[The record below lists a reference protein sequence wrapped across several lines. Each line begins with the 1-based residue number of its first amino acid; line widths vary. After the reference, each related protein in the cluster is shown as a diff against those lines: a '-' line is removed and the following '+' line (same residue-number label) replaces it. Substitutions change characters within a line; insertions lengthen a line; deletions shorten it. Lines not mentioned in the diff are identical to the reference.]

1 MCCVCSVPT
10 DAVTAEGRG
19 GCDGGRGGGFAVKKA
34 WVDMAA
40 QGDDKLFQKNS
51 GGRERPLN

>member
-10 DAVTAEGRG
+10 DAVTAEGWV
-19 GCDGGRGGGFAVKKA
+19 GGFAVKKA
-34 WVDMAA
+34 WVDMAV

-51 GGRERPLN
+51 DGRERPLN